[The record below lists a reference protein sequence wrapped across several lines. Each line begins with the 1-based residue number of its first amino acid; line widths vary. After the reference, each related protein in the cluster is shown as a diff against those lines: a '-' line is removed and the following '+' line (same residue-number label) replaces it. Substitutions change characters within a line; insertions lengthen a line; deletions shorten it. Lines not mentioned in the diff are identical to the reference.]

1 MVIYLGKMGIF
12 MGLWAHVR
20 FREGR
25 FDTFPQ
31 PQKNSEGSGGF
42 SRERWEVQPQ
52 GAEPRDDDDD
62 DDDSGGYVGQGIQ
75 IHQDPLNSGAFSNNG
90 KLGGGNSNILYLFN
104 PIWGRFPIW
113 LICFSK
119 GLKPPITNYLNHFIT
134 PQCGRIF
141 SSLFNHQTVEVNVRG
156 HWWRDQVKRYGS
168 FEFPRKIGNRMTPVG
183 GG

>member
-25 FDTFPQ
+25 FDTFPK
-31 PQKNSEGSGGF
+31 PKKNSEGSGGF

-52 GAEPRDDDDD
+52 GAEPRDDD

-90 KLGGGNSNILYLFN
+90 
-104 PIWGRFPIW
+104 
-113 LICFSK
+113 
-119 GLKPPITNYLNHFIT
+119 
-134 PQCGRIF
+134 
-141 SSLFNHQTVEVNVRG
+141 
-156 HWWRDQVKRYGS
+156 
-168 FEFPRKIGNRMTPVG
+168 
-183 GG
+183 